1 MCYLE
6 NTSESIYISLI
17 ILQNVRYCNTKHD
30 TILPLLVILL
40 VFTIFGFPPGQDRY
54 AYSQSFKSSS
64 GSAGVDLINTR
75 TSPLHLRAGSN
86 FGIFSDVVNNSPNT
100 IKFIVGRCHS
110 PLSANFAR
118 NVMIRHTQGCTT
130 TSPTFK
136 LNPGERVSVAGP
148 SSGTIYQTTASGQIR
163 ATAILHYKTENE
175 QAANATK
182 PFVFTVS

>member
-1 MCYLE
+1 M
-6 NTSESIYISLI
+6 
-17 ILQNVRYCNTKHD
+17 RYCKTKHD
-30 TILPLLVILL
+30 IILPVLTILI

-54 AYSQSFKSSS
+54 AYSQSFKTSSNTNAA
-64 GSAGVDLINTR
+64 SAGVDLVNTR
-75 TSPLHLRAGSN
+75 TSPLHLRAGNN

-100 IKFIVGRCHS
+100 ITFIAGRCDS

-136 LNPGERVSVAGP
+136 LNPGEQVSVAGP
-148 SSGTIYQTTASGQIR
+148 RSGTIYQTTASGQIR
-163 ATAILHYKTENE
+163 AIAILHYKTENG
-175 QAANATK
+175 QAANVTK